1 MLLNNDNVHLLKP
14 LDINESAIENE
25 IGFNSKWFGKKKGIA
40 VVDFFIS
47 NTKLNKL
54 ILFVKNHYAEILSN
68 AGVENT
74 SFWVSETTSND
85 FTDLPVF
92 QDKNLLVQI
101 TFYKDELEYQTQ
113 MKVVNSKINDEQKAD
128 LADLVTL
135 KNTLIVYPTE
145 KSFSEK

>member
-1 MLLNNDNVHLLKP
+1 M
-14 LDINESAIENE
+14 
-25 IGFNSKWFGKKKGIA
+25 
-40 VVDFFIS
+40 VDFFIS

-54 ILFVKNHYAEILSN
+54 IPFVKNHYAEILSN

-101 TFYKDELEYQTQ
+101 TFYKDELEHQTQ

-135 KNTLIVYPTE
+135 KNRLIVYPTE